1 MRKVFPYYQD
11 FEDCRI
17 ASTIPLTSNVHKREI
32 APDVFEY
39 SFEFCWD
46 AAEAREKNAE
56 MAVLFLLPCKDLQYM
71 WHPDCR
77 PRRVLDADWRLNIHS
92 MLTDS
97 APVAMLFNG
106 AGLNT
111 YTFASDEVR
120 KVTSVEFGVQDAGGS
135 SHIAGKIQMG
145 LKQFDSQDHTTLRI
159 RADYRKIPCHE
170 ALDGVRT
177 WWEET
182 LPIAPMPVP
191 DAARKPVY
199 SSWYNFHKDIDAM
212 TLEEECR
219 LAKDLGMETIIVDD
233 GWQTAEDGTGY
244 GYTGDWEPYPGKFP
258 NMRAFVDHV
267 HALGMK
273 VMVWYSVPF
282 MGYFSKN
289 WEKFKG
295 MILRREDRNN
305 TGILDP
311 RYPQVREFVKE
322 TYVSAIK
329 NYDLD
334 GLKLDFIDRI
344 QKPDQDEIQP
354 GMDFECVQEATD
366 HMMIEVMQAL
376 KAIKPDILIEFR
388 QHYIGPCMRQFGN
401 MFRVSDCPADIA
413 TNRIGMMDLRM
424 LSGNTAVHSDM
435 VTWHKDDKPEDAALQ
450 ILNTIFGV
458 TQVSKIV
465 KDLSPEEKRMI
476 RFWLGFERENQKV
489 LQESTIIPLEP
500 QFLYPIIKASNEQEE
515 IIGVYADNK
524 VISPD
529 FSKRKTQLINACWQ
543 PFLTVRVPEETKAD
557 VKVFDCMGNVVENA
571 VRTFLAG
578 IQEIAV
584 PRSGLAVII
593 PIQKEGRNM
602 YEQYD

>member
-1 MRKVFPYYQD
+1 MRKVFAHYTDY
-11 FEDCRI
+11 EDCRI
-17 ASTIPLTSNVHKREI
+17 GSTIALTSKVHKREI
-32 APDVFEY
+32 IPDVFEY
-39 SFEFCWD
+39 TVDLKWD
-46 AAEAREKNAE
+46 AALAREQNAE
-56 MAVLFLLPCKDLQYM
+56 MAVLFLLPCVDLQYM

-77 PRRVLDADWRLNIHS
+77 ARRVLDADWRLNIHS

-111 YTFASDEVR
+111 YTFAIDEVR

-145 LKQFDSQDHTTLRI
+145 LRQFDFQHHATLRI
-159 RADYRKIPCHE
+159 RADYRRVPCQE
-170 ALDGVRT
+170 ALDAVRA

-182 LPIAPMPVP
+182 LHITPMPVP

-199 SSWYNFHKDIDAM
+199 SSWYNFHKDIDALA
-212 TLEEECR
+212 LEEECR
-219 LAKDLGMETIIVDD
+219 LAKEMGMETIIVDD

-258 NMRAFVDHV
+258 NMRTFVDHV

-282 MGYFSKN
+282 VGYFSKN
-289 WEKFKG
+289 WARFKD

-311 RYPQVREFVKE
+311 RYPEVRAFVQD

-344 QKPDQDEIQP
+344 QKPDQDTIQP
-354 GMDFECVQEATD
+354 GMDFECVQEAAD
-366 HMMIEVMQAL
+366 RMMIDVMQAL

-435 VTWHKDDKPEDAALQ
+435 ITWHDDDRPEDAALQ
-450 ILNTIFGV
+450 VLNTIFGV
-458 TQVSKIV
+458 TQFSKI
-465 KDLSPEEKRMI
+465 I
-476 RFWLGFERENQKV
+476 RKLRPDQKKMMEFWLRFERENQRV
-489 LQESTIIPLEP
+489 LQESKLIPFEP
-500 QFLYPIIKASNEQEE
+500 QFLYPVITACDEQEE
-515 IIGVYADNK
+515 IIAVYADSK

-529 FSKRKTQLINACWQ
+529 FSKRKTQLVNACWQ
-543 PFLTVRVPEETKAD
+543 PFLTVRVPEETKVA
-557 VKVFDCMGNVVENA
+557 VKIYDCMGNAVEDTTR
-571 VRTFLAG
+571 VFPAG

-584 PRSGLAVII
+584 PRSGLAVIM
-593 PIQKEGRNM
+593 PIQK
-602 YEQYD
+602 

>member
-1 MRKVFPYYQD
+1 MRKVFAYDIDYG
-11 FEDCRI
+11 DCRI
-17 ASTIPLTSNVHKREI
+17 GSTIALTSIVHKRVI
-32 APDVFEY
+32 MPDVFEY
-39 SFEFCWD
+39 SIDLRWD
-46 AAEAREKNAE
+46 AAEARKNHAE

-77 PRRVLDADWRLNIHS
+77 PRRVLDADWRLNLHS

-111 YTFASDEVR
+111 YTFAIDEVR
-120 KVTSVEFGVQDAGGS
+120 KVTSVEFGVRDEGGS
-135 SHIAGKIQMG
+135 SQISGKIQMG
-145 LKQFDSQDHTTLRI
+145 LQQFDSRDHTVLRI
-159 RADYRKIPCHE
+159 RADYRRVPCQE
-170 ALDGVRT
+170 ALDDVRA

-182 LPIAPMPVP
+182 LHLIPMPVP

-199 SSWYNFHKDIDAM
+199 SSWYNFHKDIDAS
-212 TLEEECR
+212 TLEKECR
-219 LAKDLGMETIIVDD
+219 LAKEMGMETIIVDD

-244 GYTGDWEPYPGKFP
+244 GYTGDWEPCPGKFP
-258 NMRAFVDHV
+258 SMRSFVDQV

-282 MGYFSKN
+282 VGYFSRN
-289 WEKFKG
+289 WERFRD

-311 RYPQVREFVKE
+311 RYPQVRDFIQK
-322 TYVSAIK
+322 TYVEAVR

-354 GMDFECVQEATD
+354 GMDFECVQEAAD

-376 KAIKPDILIEFR
+376 TAVRPDILIEFR

-424 LSGNTAVHSDM
+424 LSGYTAVHSDM
-435 VTWHKDDKPEDAALQ
+435 VTWHDDDRPEDAALQ
-450 ILNTIFGV
+450 ILNTVFGV
-458 TQVSKIV
+458 TQFSKIIA
-465 KDLSPEEKRMI
+465 KMKPDHKKMTE
-476 RFWLGFERENQKV
+476 FWLRFERENQRV
-489 LQESTIIPLEP
+489 LQESRLIPSEP
-500 QFLYPIIKASNEQEE
+500 QFLYPVITACDEQEE

-524 VISPD
+524 VVSPD

-543 PFLTVRVPEETKAD
+543 PFLTVRVPEDTKAA
-557 VKVFDCMGNVVENA
+557 VKTYDCMGNVVEDTMR
-571 VRTFLAG
+571 VFPAG

-584 PRSGLAVII
+584 PRSGLAVMI
-593 PIQKEGRNM
+593 PIQK
-602 YEQYD
+602 